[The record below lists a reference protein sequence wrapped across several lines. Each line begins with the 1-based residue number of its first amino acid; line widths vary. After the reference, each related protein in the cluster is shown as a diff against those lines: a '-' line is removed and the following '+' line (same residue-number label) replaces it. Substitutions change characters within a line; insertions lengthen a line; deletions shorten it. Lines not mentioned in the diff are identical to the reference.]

1 VSGSVCGARNNNLF
15 DGALPTAAVPE
26 PSSWA
31 MMFAGFAALGL
42 LGWRKARKG
51 TPAAA

>member
-1 VSGSVCGARNNNLF
+1 VSGSVCRRATTTYSTA
-15 DGALPTAAVPE
+15 ALQTAAVPE

-31 MMFAGFAALGL
+31 MLLAGFTALGL

-51 TPAAA
+51 APAAA